1 MSALRNSR
9 RPIFHVSDFL
19 EVLLV
24 SRELLDLRLAVH
36 PEWAEHHRV
45 QFTCPLLWV
54 KLYLLRLLKFL
65 VELLKDT
72 AQILSSFGWNIVVGQ
87 VGTVFASTQEDQ
99 LRMLGAFQALSSRV
113 RLLAGVGG
121 AVCLT
126 ENLDR
131 NWLGSR
137 THAIGTYIWIL
148 LEVASFSRLLVL
160 GLCIDGVCELL
171 LFWFDLAGVAPHRSI
186 LELEDQLLILSQLG
200 FHLEFALASVS
211 RLLLQEGL
219 ELLLAW
225 REVSLFRAVAQLT
238 ATQLAGIPLLGT
250 VRGGGLRAQLTI
262 SNSFTMSLGH
272 VLWALISQPEI
283 IFEQQLIDLYF
294 IHGLIHL
301 PPLVVLDQ
309 FLKTNA

>member
-1 MSALRNSR
+1 MSTLRDSR
-9 RPIFHVSDFL
+9 RPIFHISDFL

-24 SRELLDLRLAVH
+24 RRELLDLRLAVH

-54 KLYLLRLLKFL
+54 ELYLLRLLKFL
-65 VELLKDT
+65 VELLKDA
-72 AQILSSFGWNIVVGQ
+72 AQILSSFGRNIVVGQ
-87 VGTVFASTQEDQ
+87 VGTVFAATQEDQ
-99 LRMLGAFQALSSRV
+99 LRVLGAFQALSSGV
-113 RLLAGVGG
+113 GLLAGVSG

-131 NWLGSR
+131 NWIKLNWLGCW
-137 THAIGTYIWIL
+137 THAIWTYVWIL
-148 LEVASFSRLLVL
+148 LQVASFSRLLVL
-160 GLCIDGVCELL
+160 ALCINGICELL
-171 LFWFDLAGVAPHRSI
+171 LFWFDLASVAAHRSI
-186 LELEDQLLILSQLG
+186 LQLEDQLLILSQLG
-200 FHLEFALASVS
+200 FHLQFALASVS

-225 REVSLFRAVAQLT
+225 CEVSLFCAVAQLT

-283 IFEQQLIDLYF
+283 IFEQELIDLYF

-301 PPLVVLDQ
+301 PPLIVLD
-309 FLKTNA
+309 